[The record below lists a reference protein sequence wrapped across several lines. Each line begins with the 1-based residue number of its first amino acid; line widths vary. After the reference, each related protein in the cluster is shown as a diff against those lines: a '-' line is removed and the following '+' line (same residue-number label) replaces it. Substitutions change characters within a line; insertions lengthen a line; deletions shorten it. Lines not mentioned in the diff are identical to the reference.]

1 MVILNKRATTTKHIK
16 KQTTKKNLFPRDVCI
31 LNTGNACIKVET
43 NESPLGPVFAFV
55 LYENIH
61 MYPTKLTYIITDV
74 SFSNFLSSAYHSPL
88 FFLLMTVF
96 LKTKQH
102 YSHQ

>member
-1 MVILNKRATTTKHIK
+1 M
-16 KQTTKKNLFPRDVCI
+16 FPRDLCLVI
-31 LNTGNACIKVET
+31 VGNAYIKVQT
-43 NESPLGPVFAFV
+43 NESKPESIFLFV

-61 MYPTKLTYIITDV
+61 VSPTKLTYIITNV

-88 FFLLMTVF
+88 FFLLRTVL